1 MRKIVIFF
9 FIVSLHSYA
18 QQLTKQEQKQLS
30 EALSKSKVM
39 IKPIKSYTPNTISR
53 DKLTDIKLELGSN
66 KSIPKEFE
74 KQILTALS
82 YYPELKDLHI
92 EFIRSNI
99 KTTMA
104 CRPTTASLTKRYNR
118 EYIITIDNDDEGQGI
133 TLDEVPYNAQV
144 GVIGHELGHILDY
157 ENRSS
162 VNIAGLGVDY
172 ATGHYPLDFEKSV
185 DILTIKRGLGWQLLD
200 WSDFVLNKSK
210 ASKEYKDFKRKTYLT
225 PEEIKKQIE
234 QNEIYGAALKK
245 GFWRNDFLIE
255 VWGVCLGL
263 CLSFVFQSDFRNL
276 VLKHLKDHV

>member
-18 QQLTKQEQKQLS
+18 QHLTKQEKKQLS
-30 EALSKSKVM
+30 EVLSKSKVM
-39 IKPIKSYTPNTISR
+39 IKPIKSYTPNTISS
-53 DKLTDIKLELGSN
+53 DKLTEIKLELGSN

-133 TLDEVPYNAQV
+133 TLGEVPYNAQI

-172 ATGHYPLDFEKSV
+172 ATGHYPPDFEKGV
-185 DILTIKRGLGWQLLD
+185 DKLAIKRGLGWQLLD